1 MFVWHVIMDNREV
14 IDKVFS
20 SDAIVMN
27 LQALNKH
34 AAIRELVIALEN
46 AQRLHDRDAALEAI
60 MAREE
65 RMSTGMQNGIA
76 IPHGKT
82 KTQDG
87 VVAALG
93 ISKQG
98 IDFDCLD
105 GLPAHIVVLMVSSP
119 SKNSLHIEFLAAI
132 SRLLNR
138 QAIRDAIL
146 ASDTPNDVLTVLMD
160 G

>member
-1 MFVWHVIMDNREV
+1 MDTRSI

-20 SDAIVMN
+20 ADSIVMN
-27 LQALNKH
+27 MQSLNKH
-34 AAIRELVIALEN
+34 AAIRELTVTLDT
-46 AQRLHDRDAALEAI
+46 AQRVQDREAALEAI
-60 MAREE
+60 VEREE

-82 KTQDG
+82 RTQEG

-93 ISKQG
+93 ISQEG

-105 GLPAHIVVLMVSSP
+105 GLPANIIVLIISSP
-119 SKNSLHIEFLAAI
+119 KETALHIEFLSAI

-146 ASDTPNDVLTVLMD
+146 AAPSPTEILSVLMD
-160 G
+160 N

>member
-1 MFVWHVIMDNREV
+1 MDTRVI

-20 SDAIVMN
+20 ADSIIMN

-34 AAIRELVIALEN
+34 AAIRELTVGLEN
-46 AQRLHDRDAALEAI
+46 AQRLQDRDAALEAI
-60 MAREE
+60 VEREE

-82 KTQDG
+82 RTQDG

-93 ISKQG
+93 ISHEG

-105 GLPAHIVVLMVSSP
+105 GLPANIIVLTVSSP
-119 SKNSLHIEFLAAI
+119 KETALHIEFLAAI

-146 ASDTPNDVLTVLMD
+146 AAGSANDVLSILMD
-160 G
+160 D